1 MGLAIWVYFSL
12 LRLGFCPYLALVVEL
27 LFLILRVWQGS
38 RGILEV
44 VACQLGNLFVALLC
58 LRLLPRLGM
67 LLVVEE
73 LIEGLVVV
81 TGLEMVNGKVLA
93 RG

>member
-1 MGLAIWVYFSL
+1 
-12 LRLGFCPYLALVVEL
+12 
-27 LFLILRVWQGS
+27 
-38 RGILEV
+38 
-44 VACQLGNLFVALLC
+44 
-58 LRLLPRLGM
+58 M